1 MEELITLRKYI
12 EEKDYIKALE
22 IVGELEEMSKEDK
35 LNKIYSYA
43 VILLVHLIKQQAE
56 KRTTRSWDVSINNSV
71 REIKRTNKRRNAVLG
86 VSPHSRTSPMSDCGK
101 TRRKSGGFYASKVE
115 LIETIDEAFE
125 AAIERAALEA
135 FEGRHDGDELERMID
150 GAKVKETALNLI
162 NC

>member
-1 MEELITLRKYI
+1 MSGEIALDTTMEELITLRKYI

-22 IVGELEEMSKEDK
+22 LVGELEEMSKEDK
-35 LNKIYSYA
+35 LNKIYSYT

-71 REIKRTNKRRNAVLG
+71 REIKRTNKRR
-86 VSPHSRTSPMSDCGK
+86 
-101 TRRKSGGFYASKVE
+101 KSGGYYASEEE

-135 FEGRHDGDELERMID
+135 FEGRHDSHELIQMID
-150 GAKVKETALNLI
+150 AEEVKKSALTLI
-162 NC
+162 TS

>member
-22 IVGELEEMSKEDK
+22 LVGELEEMSKEDK

-56 KRTTRSWDVSINNSV
+56 QRTTRSWDVSINNSV

-86 VSPHSRTSPMSDCGK
+86 VSPMSDCDK
-101 TRRKSGGFYASKVE
+101 KRRKSGGYYAREEE

-135 FEGRHDGDELERMID
+135 FEGRHDSHELNQMID
-150 GAKVKETALNLI
+150 AEEVKKSALTLI
-162 NC
+162 TS

>member
-12 EEKDYIKALE
+12 EEKDYTKALE
-22 IVGELEEMSKEDK
+22 LVGELEEMSKEDK

-56 KRTTRSWDVSINNSV
+56 QRTTRSWDVSINNSV
-71 REIKRTNKRRNAVLG
+71 REIKRSNR
-86 VSPHSRTSPMSDCGK
+86 
-101 TRRKSGGFYASKVE
+101 RRKSGGYYASEDE

-135 FEGRHDGDELERMID
+135 FEGRYDRDELNQTID
-150 GAKVKETALNLI
+150 PEKVKETALTLI
-162 NC
+162 NS

>member
-1 MEELITLRKYI
+1 
-12 EEKDYIKALE
+12 
-22 IVGELEEMSKEDK
+22 MSKEDK

-71 REIKRTNKRRNAVLG
+71 REIRRTNKRR
-86 VSPHSRTSPMSDCGK
+86 
-101 TRRKSGGFYASKVE
+101 KSGGCYASEDE

-135 FEGRHDGDELERMID
+135 FEGRHDGAELAQMID
-150 GAKVKETALNLI
+150 AAKIKETALTLI
-162 NC
+162 NG

>member
-22 IVGELEEMSKEDK
+22 LVGELEEMSKEDK

-56 KRTTRSWDVSINNSV
+56 KRSTRSWDVSINNSI
-71 REIKRTNKRRNAVLG
+71 REIKRTNKRR
-86 VSPHSRTSPMSDCGK
+86 
-101 TRRKSGGFYASKVE
+101 KSGGYYASSEE

-135 FEGRHDGDELERMID
+135 FEGRYDSNELEQMID
-150 GAKVKETALNLI
+150 VKQVKQTALNLI